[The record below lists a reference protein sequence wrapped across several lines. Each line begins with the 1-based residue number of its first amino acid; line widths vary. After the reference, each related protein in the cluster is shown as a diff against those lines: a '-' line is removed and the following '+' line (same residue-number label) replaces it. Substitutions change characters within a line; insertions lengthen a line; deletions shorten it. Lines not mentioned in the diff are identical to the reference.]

1 MKKSR
6 LLLLFIPIILGI
18 IAVTL
23 VLSENRQ
30 STPQNND
37 ASESVTPEKVTI
49 VTTLFPL
56 YDIAKQLAA
65 DTGDVSLLLPPG
77 VEPHSFEPTP
87 KDITTIQNADVF
99 IYTGNEMEP
108 WVADIVATLPS
119 SVIVVD
125 ASKNITLI
133 EGEEHSHDHGGK
145 DDHAHDKE
153 EKNHE
158 DHTLD
163 PHFWLDFSNTIT
175 ATNTISEALASL
187 NTFDNTTLTTNTT
200 NYIQQLQNLDA
211 RYSTTLG
218 TCKNR
223 TIVQAGHRTFG
234 YLAKKYNLEY
244 VTTEEL
250 SPNSEPSAQDIAN
263 LVKTIRAE
271 NAQAVFSE
279 ELIEPRIAET
289 VSNETG
295 VPILMLNG
303 AHNITQAQFESNTS
317 FITIMEDNLKNL
329 RSGLS
334 CD

>member
-18 IAVTL
+18 VAVTL

-30 STPQNND
+30 SSPQND
-37 ASESVTPEKVTI
+37 ISESITPEKVTI

-65 DTGDVSLLLPPG
+65 DSGDVSLLLPPG

-99 IYTGNEMEP
+99 IYTGNEMES

-119 SVIVVD
+119 SVLVVD

-133 EGEEHSHDHGGK
+133 EGEEHSHDHGEK
-145 DDHAHDKE
+145 DEHTHDEE
-153 EKNHE
+153 EKKHE

-175 ATNTISEALASL
+175 ATKTISEALSSL
-187 NTFDNTTLTTNTT
+187 NIFDNNTLTANTDS
-200 NYIQQLQNLDA
+200 YIQQLQDLDTQ
-211 RYSTTLG
+211 YSTTLG

-263 LVKTIRAE
+263 LIKTIRAE
-271 NAQAVFSE
+271 NAQAIFSE

-303 AHNITQAQFESNTS
+303 AHNITQEQFESNVS